1 MAPADPP
8 QRSGSMPTPPG
19 GPAQT
24 PLRPVPLNRPVPSA
38 PPVPASPA
46 VPPPAAPK
54 PVAPQPVT
62 GPTAAPRPVPPARG
76 QPMPAVAPMPRP
88 MSAAT
93 IAVPRPIPIPAS
105 GTIDPTKIVFRSAAT
120 DEDEQ
125 LRLVTKNAPPW
136 LISCVVH
143 LVLMV
148 VLGLWFITKQQ
159 EHKGIFLDVYAEEY
173 GEQLLDNTSL
183 ESIGEIQEDE
193 MAATSDLAKVEDPFA
208 PDPSDP
214 NLRLLDENRTSPA
227 LEAPSISIAL
237 AGREEGTKQMLLG
250 KYGGSPDSETAVALG
265 LAWLAKNQQKD
276 GSWSLTGPYRSG
288 AVTRDIPE
296 SATAMALLAFQG
308 AGNTP
313 EKGEYK
319 KQMAA
324 GIKTLL
330 KKQSSD
336 GNFYQQGAGNNWF
349 YAHGQCTIALCELYG
364 MTKDPAL
371 KRPAELA
378 VKFCIESQDPELGG
392 WKYLPRSAS
401 DTSVTGWIM
410 MALQSARM
418 AGLEVPSP
426 VLQRVSD
433 YLDKASPD
441 GSRYGYEVTSEPTLA
456 MTAEGLLCRQYL
468 GWKRDDPRLVQGVEL
483 LMQSLPR
490 YEDRDVYY
498 WYYGTQVMHHM
509 EGKYW
514 SAWNA
519 ALRDMLVKHQEK
531 TGSEKGSWDPLGEH
545 PDRWSNLGQ
554 GMRLYTTCLSLYM
567 LEVYY
572 RHLPIYGVKK

>member
-1 MAPADPP
+1 MPAPA
-8 QRSGSMPTPPG
+8 M
-19 GPAQT
+19 
-24 PLRPVPLNRPVPSA
+24 
-38 PPVPASPA
+38 
-46 VPPPAAPK
+46 
-54 PVAPQPVT
+54 
-62 GPTAAPRPVPPARG
+62 
-76 QPMPAVAPMPRP
+76 
-88 MSAAT
+88 
-93 IAVPRPIPIPAS
+93 PRPIPIPA
-105 GTIDPTKIVFRSAAT
+105 GGPPDPTRAVIRSTPTLDDDEQFRS
-120 DEDEQ
+120 
-125 LRLVTKNAPPW
+125 VTRNAPPW
-136 LISCVVH
+136 LISCMVH
-143 LVLMV
+143 LIIV
-148 VLGLWFITKQQ
+148 VALGLAYRQSQQ
-159 EHKGIFLDVYAEEY
+159 GGSGIFLDVTAEEY
-173 GEQLLDNTSL
+173 GEQLLDITSL
-183 ESIGEIQEDE
+183 ESIGEIQEEE
-193 MAATSDLAKVEDPFA
+193 MMVTTDKAPVDDPFA

-214 NLRLLDENRTSPA
+214 SMVMLSDNPTSPA

-250 KYGGSPDSETAVALG
+250 KYGGNADSELAVALG
-265 LAWLAKNQQKD
+265 LAWLARNQRKD
-276 GSWSLTGPYRSG
+276 GTWSLTGPYRSG
-288 AVTRDIPE
+288 AVARDIPE

-319 KQMAA
+319 KHVAN
-324 GIKTLL
+324 GIKALL
-330 KKQSSD
+330 RMQKSD
-336 GNFYQQGAGNNWF
+336 GNFYQQDGIANNWF
-349 YAHGQCTIALCELYG
+349 YAHGQCTIAVCELYG

-378 VKFCIESQDPELGG
+378 IKFCIESQDPELGG
-392 WKYLPRSAS
+392 WKYLPRNNS

-441 GSRYGYEVTSEPTLA
+441 GSRYGYEVTSEPTQA

-468 GWKRDDPRLVQGVEL
+468 GWRRDDPRLVEGVEL

-514 SAWNA
+514 KAWNG

-531 TGSEKGSWDPLGEH
+531 TGLEKGSWDPLGEH
-545 PDRWSNLGQ
+545 PDRWSGLGQ

-572 RHLPIYGVKK
+572 RHLPIYGVKR

>member
-1 MAPADPP
+1 
-8 QRSGSMPTPPG
+8 MPMPPG
-19 GPAQT
+19 GTAPP
-24 PLRPVPLNRPVPSA
+24 PLRPVPVSKPAPAA
-38 PPVPASPA
+38 PPLPPSGPLPQPASPK
-46 VPPPAAPK
+46 PA
-54 PVAPQPVT
+54 APQPVAA
-62 GPTAAPRPVPPARG
+62 PTAAPRP
-76 QPMPAVAPMPRP
+76 MPA
-88 MSAAT
+88 AT
-93 IAVPRPIPIPAS
+93 VAVPRPIPIPAS
-105 GTIDPTKIVFRSAAT
+105 GPVDPSKIVFRTAAAEE
-120 DEDEQ
+120 DDEQ
-125 LRLVTKNAPPW
+125 LKLVTKNAPPW
-136 LISCVVH
+136 LISCLVH

-148 VLGLWFITKQQ
+148 VLGLWFISKQQ

-193 MAATSDLAKVEDPFA
+193 AAVTSDLTKVEDPFA
-208 PDPSDP
+208 ADPFDP
-214 NLRLLDENRTSPA
+214 TTMLDENRTSPE
-227 LEAPSISIAL
+227 LQAPSISPL

-250 KYGGSPDSETAVALG
+250 KYGGNPESETAVALG
-265 LAWLAKNQQKD
+265 LAWLAKNQKKD
-276 GSWSLTGPYRSG
+276 GSWSLKGPYLDGVRS
-288 AVTRDIPE
+288 RDVPE

-313 EKGEYK
+313 EKGKYK
-319 KQMAA
+319 KQVAE
-324 GIKTLL
+324 GIKALL

-336 GNFYQQGAGNNWF
+336 GNFFQAQSAANNWF

-378 VKFCIESQDPELGG
+378 VKFCIESQDPDPELGGG

-441 GSRYGYEVTSEPTLA
+441 GSRYRYECNESSPLTQA

-468 GWKRDDPRLVQGVEL
+468 GWKRDDP
-483 LMQSLPR
+483 
-490 YEDRDVYY
+490 
-498 WYYGTQVMHHM
+498 
-509 EGKYW
+509 
-514 SAWNA
+514 
-519 ALRDMLVKHQEK
+519 
-531 TGSEKGSWDPLGEH
+531 
-545 PDRWSNLGQ
+545 
-554 GMRLYTTCLSLYM
+554 
-567 LEVYY
+567 
-572 RHLPIYGVKK
+572 